1 MPLINCN
8 VELKLRWTKHC
19 VLSVAGIYNAN
30 GNNDDNDIAFTIKN
44 TKLYVPVVTLSA
56 RDNQKLSKLLS
67 KGFERSIYWNKYK
80 KEKVTGQGEDYTTG
94 CLLDFYYNKNHYR
107 LIAVALSR
115 QKELDD
121 DPKAI
126 QQIEFVGQ
134 FKKLDNKHD
143 HAKSMFILTIL
154 EKIKERRL
162 KSSQESVTVL

>member
-67 KGFERSIYWNKYK
+67 KGFERSIY
-80 KEKVTGQGEDYTTG
+80 
-94 CLLDFYYNKNHYR
+94 
-107 LIAVALSR
+107 
-115 QKELDD
+115 
-121 DPKAI
+121 
-126 QQIEFVGQ
+126 
-134 FKKLDNKHD
+134 
-143 HAKSMFILTIL
+143 
-154 EKIKERRL
+154 
-162 KSSQESVTVL
+162 